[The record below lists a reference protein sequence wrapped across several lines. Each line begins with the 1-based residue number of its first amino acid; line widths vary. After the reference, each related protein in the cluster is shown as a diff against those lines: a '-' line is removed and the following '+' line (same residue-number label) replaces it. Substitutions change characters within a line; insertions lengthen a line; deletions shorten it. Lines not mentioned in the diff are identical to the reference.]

1 MLDIFENLYRAL
13 NGLTSKFGE
22 VMVKL
27 KWTALW
33 VLVFM
38 AGCKQYPDQQKT
50 NLDLLTKVVDLEIKA
65 HSAEAEI
72 ADLKNQLEIAN
83 RRISA
88 LETENPV
95 LNSAL
100 LTPGDS
106 TYRTVKTDLG
116 AILVSLSDVQ
126 PYANGSQVRIFF
138 GNTTSVNIQ
147 APKAMFRWGS
157 KPKDQPL
164 DYTKGKSRTI
174 LFPREA
180 SVLRAGQWTS
190 VVFQLDGVPPSQLDY
205 ITVEQIDWASV
216 TL

>member
-1 MLDIFENLYRAL
+1 MIKMCSAFLAAMFL
-13 NGLTSKFGE
+13 
-22 VMVKL
+22 
-27 KWTALW
+27 
-33 VLVFM
+33 M
-38 AGCKQYPDQQKT
+38 AGCSQYSEPKLTDRELNQKI
-50 NLDLLTKVVDLEIKA
+50 DLELR
-65 HSAEAEI
+65 SQI
-72 ADLKNQLEIAN
+72 ADLRAKAAATESQITGLNERLALANQ
-83 RRISA
+83 RISI
-88 LETENPV
+88 LEADKPS
-95 LNSAL
+95 LSSAYL
-100 LTPGDS
+100 LPGDA

-116 AILVSLSDVQ
+116 PILVSLSDVQ

-138 GNTTSVNIQ
+138 GNTTSVNIH

-190 VVFQLDGVPPSQLDY
+190 TVFQLDGVPPSELDY